1 VVVKRDGLLLKDEG
15 TPSFARGSHPQPST
29 PSWPPRSAET
39 RPSPHRGCGLCLFCR
54 ESFPAAGSRMDSG
67 KAGGAAGREPQG
79 GRGERPGGRET
90 AAVTKRGPLP
100 PWPPHY
106 NKKEGPGPP
115 GLGRELAPELNELL
129 LPFPHPFRF
138 CTLPSLPVL
147 SP

>member
-1 VVVKRDGLLLKDEG
+1 
-15 TPSFARGSHPQPST
+15 
-29 PSWPPRSAET
+29 
-39 RPSPHRGCGLCLFCR
+39 
-54 ESFPAAGSRMDSG
+54 M
-67 KAGGAAGREPQG
+67 
-79 GRGERPGGRET
+79 
-90 AAVTKRGPLP
+90 TKRGPLP